1 MFQTQV
7 QWKENKFGE
16 IAVHPNWKQ
25 NRLTERE
32 MSNFNTIP
40 SNSIISNDHISRD
53 NNSDTYFNDNFLP
66 NKYLNICPKKDDIV
80 GSSIQFMNKAYEMQ
94 ELKVSYAK

>member
-7 QWKENKFGE
+7 QWKENAFGE

-32 MSNFNTIP
+32 MTNFNTLPSDCIIP
-40 SNSIISNDHISRD
+40 SDHISRD
-53 NNSDTYFNDNFLP
+53 NNSDTYFNDNVLA
-66 NKYLNICPKKDDIV
+66 NKYLNIRAKEDQIA
-80 GSSIQFMNKAYEMQ
+80 GSAMQFMNKAYEMQ
-94 ELKVSYAK
+94 ELKVAYAK